1 MNRPE
6 IIKLLANQLKAS
18 DHTNELN
25 HALTHSSYTDG
36 GSDNDN
42 SRYVFLGQFAFRG
55 YVAEI
60 IYNFAPGTGTQ
71 LQHILGNIFKN
82 EHLLTIYNHFK
93 LEKLIRYGDKFDHKT
108 HRHIFVF
115 GLLGFI
121 YKFCSDETKVAF
133 VRRHFIL
140 PNKHLFNT
148 EMHGSDLLGQCN
160 VIARMLFQETV
171 FVETLKTEDN
181 AWKTTVMVNTY
192 EIATETSVSYRYSQ
206 QKTLKKALKQLAEDL
221 EFIEKGNPDFEA
233 RRSRI
238 EEIQSAQYQQQKEEK
253 KRLQAEKEARKRT
266 ENILKKEKRKAD
278 KEKKDELR
286 RKAKADIKKKKES
299 RKGKDTIYREY
310 SAEEIATM
318 NPAKRRR
325 LEDLGI
331 LAKQR

>member
-6 IIKLLANQLKAS
+6 SIKTLANQLKAT

-25 HALTHSSYTDG
+25 RALTHSSYTNG

-60 IYNFAPGTGTQ
+60 ICNFAPGTGTQ

-82 EHLLTIYNHFK
+82 EQLITIYNHFK
-93 LEKLIRYGDKFDHKT
+93 LEELIRYGDKFDHEV

-121 YKFCSDETKVAF
+121 HKFCSDETKQTF
-133 VRRHFIL
+133 IRRNFIL
-140 PNKHLFNT
+140 PNKHLFTT
-148 EMHGSDLLGQCN
+148 EMQSSDLLGQCN

-171 FVETLKTEDN
+171 FVETLKTENN
-181 AWKTTVMVNTY
+181 AWKTTITVNKY
-192 EIATETSVSYRYSQ
+192 EIVNETSVSYRYSQ
-206 QKTLKKALKQLAEDL
+206 QKALKKALKQLAEDL
-221 EFIEKGNPDFEA
+221 EFIESGNPDFEA

-238 EEIQSAQYQQQKEEK
+238 EDIQSEKFIKQKEEK
-253 KRLQAEKEARKRT
+253 LRLQAEKEERKRT
-266 ENILKKEKRKAD
+266 ENRIKKQKRIAD
-278 KEKKDELR
+278 KEKLDEKR
-286 RKAKADIKKKKES
+286 RNTKATVKKNKES
-299 RKGKDTIYREY
+299 RKGKNTIYREY
-310 SAEEIATM
+310 SAEEIEAM

-331 LAKQR
+331 LAKQK